1 MENKLNYEELYKLIN
16 QTNEPIL
23 GVDIFSISDGKVENI
38 DIIDLSKLTERI
50 KIWVKLVEETK
61 MELLKILNN
70 YSNKEKFKYEIV
82 FLSKEMFEDLT

>member
-23 GVDIFSISDGKVENI
+23 GVDIFSISGGKVENI

-61 MELLKILNN
+61 FELLKILNN
-70 YSNKEKFKYEIV
+70 YENKEKLKYEIV
-82 FLSKEMFEDLT
+82 FLSKEMFESLV